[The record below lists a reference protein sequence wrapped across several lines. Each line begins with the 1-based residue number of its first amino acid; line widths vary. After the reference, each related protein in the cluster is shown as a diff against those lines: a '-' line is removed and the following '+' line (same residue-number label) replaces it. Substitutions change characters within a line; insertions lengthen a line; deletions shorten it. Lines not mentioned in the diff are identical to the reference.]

1 MLGNRIEEKMKKQ
14 KLSQKD
20 LALMVGVTESALSRY
35 IHGERAPKL
44 DVLANMAT
52 ALNTTVDYLV
62 TGMEEETNFDSLY
75 RLVARGSQDLNETE
89 KIKLIEAIMMKS

>member
-35 IHGERAPKL
+35 INGERAPKL

-62 TGMEEETNFDSLY
+62 TGVEEETNFDSLY
-75 RLVARGSQDLNETE
+75 RLVARGSQDLNEAE
-89 KIKLIEAIMMKS
+89 KMKLIEAIITKA

>member
-20 LALMVGVTESALSRY
+20 LALMIGVTESALSRY
-35 IHGERAPKL
+35 INDERAPKL

-52 ALNTTVDYLV
+52 ALNTTVDYLI
-62 TGMEEETNFDSLY
+62 TGMEDETDFDSLY
-75 RLVARGSQDLNETE
+75 RLVARGSQNLDEIE
-89 KIKLIEAIMMKS
+89 KMKLIEAILKKA

>member
-35 IHGERAPKL
+35 INGERAPKL

>member
-20 LALMVGVTESALSRY
+20 LALMIGVTESALSRY
-35 IHGERAPKL
+35 INDERAPRL

-52 ALNTTVDYLV
+52 ALNTTVDYLI
-62 TGMEEETNFDSLY
+62 TGMEEETDFDSLY
-75 RLVARGSQDLNETE
+75 RLVARGSQNLDEIE
-89 KIKLIEAIMMKS
+89 KMKLIEAILKKA